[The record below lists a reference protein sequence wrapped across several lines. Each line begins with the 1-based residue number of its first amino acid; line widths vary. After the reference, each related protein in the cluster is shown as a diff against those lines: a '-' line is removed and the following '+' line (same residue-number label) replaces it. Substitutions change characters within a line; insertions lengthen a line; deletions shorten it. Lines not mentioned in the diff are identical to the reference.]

1 MFLKEY
7 ISLGLFLIG
16 DIMVRDFLHF
26 VFFHVLSFGAQRKIV
41 PSKKKKKSVLINVAE
56 TLGRRIK

>member
-16 DIMVRDFLHF
+16 DIMVCDFLHI

-41 PSKKKKKSVLINVAE
+41 PSKKKKKILLNVAE
-56 TLGRRIK
+56 TSGRKIK